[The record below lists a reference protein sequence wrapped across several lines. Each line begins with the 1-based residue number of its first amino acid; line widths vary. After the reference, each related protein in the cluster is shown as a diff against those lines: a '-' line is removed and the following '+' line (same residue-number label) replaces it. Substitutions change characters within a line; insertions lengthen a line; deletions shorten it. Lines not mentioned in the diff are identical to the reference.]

1 MRQLPSG
8 GRDASLRAEVASA
21 MLGGRD
27 ASLRALVASAMA
39 MLGGRDE
46 SRRALVASADLA
58 ADLAAVRTMGTD
70 T

>member
-1 MRQLPSG
+1 MSF
-8 GRDASLRAEVASA
+8 GRGNRKERSIGSP
-21 MLGGRD
+21 GGRD